1 MIAPLRTTL
10 AAMAALALSGCVS
23 LLPEAEPAQLYRLDA
38 AIDTDRLS
46 GGGEA
51 FGVVLPDADFA
62 RAAGGDRILT
72 VNEAEVA
79 YIAEARWIAPA
90 SVLFEEALSRA
101 FDVNPGAARLV
112 TRGEYRQA
120 EDVLRIDVRRFE
132 AVYDRGEKAAP
143 KVVVRVRATLVS
155 REDRS
160 LVAERIFETESRASA
175 NRVSSIV
182 EAFDAASAEVLT
194 DLVDWTNRRGGAA
207 S

>member
-1 MIAPLRTTL
+1 
-10 AAMAALALSGCVS
+10 
-23 LLPEAEPAQLYRLDA
+23 
-38 AIDTDRLS
+38 
-46 GGGEA
+46 
-51 FGVVLPDADFA
+51 
-62 RAAGGDRILT
+62 
-72 VNEAEVA
+72 
-79 YIAEARWIAPA
+79 
-90 SVLFEEALSRA
+90 
-101 FDVNPGAARLV
+101 
-112 TRGEYRQA
+112 YRQA

-160 LVAERIFETESRASA
+160 LVGERIFETESRASA